1 VSRKDRTY
9 RIAVL
14 PGDGIGPEVAA
25 EAIRVID
32 AASQRFGFATDLTE
46 YPVGGAALDAGL
58 DVLPQHTLDG
68 CLAADAVLL
77 GAVGG
82 PRWDDVPVHQRP
94 ERALLGLRKELGV
107 FVNLR
112 PVIVPE
118 VVGDASPLRR
128 ELVSDVD
135 LVVVRELTGG
145 IYFGASFEL
154 PEGED
159 VEVESAG
166 NVMEYSRAEVE
177 RVARQ
182 AFELARLRRGRVA
195 SVDKAN
201 VLAVSRLWR
210 SVVTSLQSREYP
222 DVELEHLYVDNAAM
236 QLVRQPRQFDVIL
249 TGNLFGDILSDLAAT
264 LPGSLGMLPSAS
276 LGGRC
281 GLFEPV
287 HGSAPDIAGTGRAN
301 PLAAILSAAM
311 MFESLDEKDVA
322 AAIRTAVSAV
332 LGIGLRT
339 ADIVSESTVT
349 VSTSQMG
356 SAVARHV
363 SGELADD
370 QGLLAEQLFSHL

>member
-1 VSRKDRTY
+1 MSKQDRTY

-14 PGDGIGPEVAA
+14 PGDGIGPEVVA

-32 AASQRFGFATDLTE
+32 AASERFGFAAEATE

-58 DVLPQHTLDG
+58 DVLPPATLEA
-68 CLAADAVLL
+68 CLGSDAVLL

-82 PRWDDVPVHQRP
+82 PRWDDVPVRQRP

-112 PVIVPE
+112 PVMVPE
-118 VVGDASPLRR
+118 GVADASPLRT
-128 ELVSDVD
+128 ELVSGVD

-145 IYFGASFEL
+145 IYFGATFEV
-154 PEGED
+154 PEGEG
-159 VEVESAG
+159 VEVERAG
-166 NVMEYSRAEVE
+166 NVMEYSRMEVE

-182 AFELARLRRGRVA
+182 AFELAQSRRSKVT

-210 SVVTSLQSREYP
+210 SVVASVHAAEYP
-222 DVELEHLYVDNAAM
+222 DGELEHLYVDNAAM

-287 HGSAPDIAGTGRAN
+287 HGSAPDIAGTGAAN

-311 MFESLDEKDVA
+311 LLESLHEMDA
-322 AAIRTAVSAV
+322 ATAVRNAVSAL
-332 LGIGLRT
+332 LGSGLRT
-339 ADIVSESTVT
+339 PDMATDDTMA